1 MMHKLDPILLKTVR
15 WTGWPLLPLVL
26 AFLATGY
33 AISGR
38 YGFGHVLD
46 QQTALALHKLLHA
59 PLLLLLLVH
68 SLPAI
73 YLAFERWNR
82 TRKRSGVRTRGHP
95 PG

>member
-1 MMHKLDPILLKTVR
+1 MHKLDPIFLKTVR

-38 YGFGHVLD
+38 YGFGRLLD
-46 QQTALALHKLLHA
+46 QQAALTLHKLLHA

-73 YLAFERWNR
+73 YLALQRWNR
-82 TRKRSGVRTRGHP
+82 TRKRSGVRTHGHP